1 MAKDNLG
8 RTPLVSICVP
18 AYNSQKYI
26 RETLNCLC
34 AQTYQHIEIIVVND
48 GSTDNTVAQVKSIT
62 DNRIKLINEAKGGAA
77 KARNTA
83 YDHAKGEYIIFF
95 DADDHIEPGYIAQQ
109 LEKINGRKDVVVL
122 ALWGRFYN
130 DDLKTFK
137 LNDTPVNEM
146 TFPEWIKFYWY
157 NCNPMTN
164 PGRTMIPSE
173 LVKKAGPWNETLSLN
188 DDLEFYTRVFL
199 NAEKI
204 IFNHDALFYYRSGIS
219 GLSGKK
225 GDKAY
230 QSLYNSILYPV
241 NHVLACYEHNP
252 LLLTSCANMLQSF
265 IYEVYPL
272 QKQLLATAQAQ
283 IDKIAKP
290 DFKFMASGYTK
301 LMVNVFGWKLTK
313 KIKLRLNKLF

>member
-1 MAKDNLG
+1 MAKSNLDSSA
-8 RTPLVSICVP
+8 LVSICIPV
-18 AYNSQKYI
+18 YNSRKYI

-34 AQTYQHIEIIVVND
+34 AQTYQNIEIIVVND
-48 GSTDNTVAQVKSIT
+48 GSTDDSEAEIKTIT
-62 DNRIKLINEAKGGAA
+62 DKRIKLINERQGGAA

-83 YDHAKGEYIIFF
+83 YNYARGEYIVFF
-95 DADDHIEPGYIAQQ
+95 DADDHVEPEFIGQQ
-109 LEKINGRKDVVVL
+109 VKTINGRKDVVAV

-146 TFPEWIKFYWY
+146 TFAEWIKFYWY

-188 DDLEFYTRVFL
+188 DDLDFYTRVFL
-199 NAEKI
+199 NTEKI
-204 IFNHDALFYYRSGIS
+204 IFNHNSLFYYRSGIS

-241 NHVLACYEHNP
+241 NNVLARYNHDA
-252 LLLTSCANMLQSF
+252 LLLISCANMWQSF
-265 IYEVYPL
+265 IYEVYPF
-272 QKQLLATAQAQ
+272 QQQLLASAQAQ

-290 DFKFMASGYTK
+290 DLKFMASGYTK
-301 LMVNVFGWKLTK
+301 LMVSVLGWKLTK
-313 KIKLRLNKLF
+313 KIKLKLSKLN